1 MNQPRRPGSLPRHL
15 LSRGFSLGLGALS
28 APLLPV
34 LARARW
40 FRFLPHRLVRTTP
53 PVGADLIHVLGGA
66 RERPTLRVDHGV
78 SLFQLGLAP
87 RLLLTGT
94 GFGID
99 WAQHNSK
106 RARELGVPEHA
117 LLAEAS
123 PRSTR
128 AEARVLYELAQRES
142 LRSVILVTEAF
153 HAERATRLFE
163 RAVRGTGIR
172 ILSCPAGLSTF
183 PPPGWWQDLQT
194 RSLLLG
200 EAARL
205 WLARA
210 TGDA

>member
-1 MNQPRRPGSLPRHL
+1 MNRPRRPGSLPHHL

-28 APLLPV
+28 APLAPA
-34 LARARW
+34 LAHARW
-40 FRFLPHRLVRTTP
+40 FRCLPQRLVRTTP
-53 PVGADLIHVLGGA
+53 PATADLIHVLGGA
-66 RERPTLRVDHGV
+66 RDQPHLRVDHGI
-78 SLFQLGLAP
+78 SLFLRGLAP

-99 WAQHNSK
+99 WAQHNHR
-106 RARELGVPEHA
+106 RARELGVPGHA

-128 AEARVLYELAQRES
+128 AEARLLCELARREE
-142 LRSVILVTEAF
+142 LRSVIVVTEAF

-172 ILSCPAGLSTF
+172 ILSCPADLATF

-205 WLARA
+205 LFARA

>member
-15 LSRGFSLGLGALS
+15 LSRGFSLGLGVLS
-28 APLLPV
+28 APFLPA
-34 LARARW
+34 LARSRW
-40 FRFLPHRLVRTTP
+40 FRCLPERLVRTTP
-53 PVGADLIHVLGGA
+53 PTAADLIHVLGGA
-66 RERPTLRVDHGV
+66 REQPHLRVDHGV
-78 SLFQLGLAP
+78 SLFQRGLAP

-94 GFGID
+94 EFGID
-99 WAQHNSK
+99 WAERNSR
-106 RARELGVPEHA
+106 RARELGVPDHA
-117 LLAEAS
+117 LLADAS

-128 AEARVLYELAQRES
+128 GEARFLSALARREN
-142 LRSVILVTEAF
+142 LRSVMVVTEAF

-172 ILSCPAGLSTF
+172 ILSCPADLAAF

-205 WLARA
+205 LLARA